1 MNLLLWWSAFFLW
14 LWAPGCAKSAKS
26 EAYYDYA
33 PSPTT
38 GSGGGYGY
46 GGAYDEA
53 ERSDAPA
60 AAREEMDYKADR
72 GGGGRAAK
80 SQPAP
85 PPPPPPPTTPGAP
98 PADDGNQQPVS
109 TPGPTPAAR
118 MVHYDGWMQ
127 LRVANPRETLEAA
140 IELAEGLGG
149 RTERLAGNTVTLRV
163 PVEKFDESWK
173 QLLALGDVA
182 AKSVR
187 ADDVTE
193 AFTALDLRAETLR
206 ATQKRLVVLLAK
218 AKDEQEKLQ
227 LLAELTRVRT
237 ELDALESQLRTL
249 SDLASMSR
257 ITLEAVAREAFQ
269 AQGGRPT
276 LAGFEWIAALSP
288 FRRQWWDDDHRVDLP
303 VPEGLVSLSTKG
315 PFVAE
320 SADGTVIW
328 TMRVPN
334 DPVGSGSFWLGAI
347 QDRLATEFSEPQ
359 PSRIRGW
366 ECLSLL
372 EPGAEEPYRWQIC
385 VQPSGNKLHVV
396 QVFYPSQAQFERYGA
411 AVEAS
416 LSAGGE
422 S

>member
-1 MNLLLWWSAFFLW
+1 MNFLWLWSAFFW

-26 EAYYDYA
+26 EAAYYGYA
-33 PSPTT
+33 PAPV
-38 GSGGGYGY
+38 SGAAGGYGAAA
-46 GGAYDEA
+46 AYDDA
-53 ERSDAPA
+53 EMSRP
-60 AAREEMDYKADR
+60 AAREEMDYSRGDR
-72 GGGGRAAK
+72 K
-80 SQPAP
+80 SAPMAP
-85 PPPPPPPTTPGAP
+85 PPPPPPPPATPGAP
-98 PADDGNQQPVS
+98 PPAEPAQPPAS
-109 TPGPTPAAR
+109 TLTPAPAAR

-127 LRVANPRETLEAA
+127 LRVANPRETLESAVK
-140 IELAEGLGG
+140 LAEALGG
-149 RTERLAGNTVTLRV
+149 RTERMAGTTVTLRV
-163 PVEKFDESWK
+163 PVEKFDEGWK

-182 AKSVR
+182 SKSVR

-193 AFTALDLRAETLR
+193 SFTALDLRADTLR
-206 ATQKRLVVLLAK
+206 ATQRRLVALLAK

-257 ITLEAVAREAFQ
+257 ITVEAIAREAFQ
-269 AQGGRPT
+269 AQGGRPS
-276 LAGFEWIAALSP
+276 LAGFEWIASLSP
-288 FRRQWWDDDHRVDLP
+288 FRRQWWEDDHRVDLP
-303 VPEGLVSLSTKG
+303 VPDGLVSLSSKG

-334 DPVGSGSFWLGAI
+334 DPVGSASFWLGAI
-347 QDRLATEFSEPQ
+347 QDRLASEFAEPQ
-359 PSRIRGW
+359 PSRIRAW
-366 ECLSLL
+366 ECVSMQ
-372 EPGAEEPYRWQIC
+372 EPGAEDPYRWQIC
-385 VQPSGNKLHVV
+385 VQPNGNKLHVV
-396 QVFYPSQAQFERYGA
+396 QVFYPNHAQFERYGA